1 MLGELGEEVQGVEDL
16 EVAGDAVE
24 EVRARRPGESPAR
37 SLLGE
42 VDQLGLLGDA
52 DQSLETERAS
62 EHVVGDALAS
72 GEVVG
77 VQPHRMMHAEA
88 RVIPAEHLRD
98 ERLVDLAVL
107 QCPRAD
113 PPTSTTTAPLMSW
126 TSSTCCWRSGR
137 RVRS

>member
-1 MLGELGEEVQGVEDL
+1 MSCSVTQ
-16 EVAGDAVE
+16 
-24 EVRARRPGESPAR
+24 
-37 SLLGE
+37 
-42 VDQLGLLGDA
+42 

-98 ERLVDLAVL
+98 ERVVDLAAL
-107 QCPRAD
+107 QQQVEDLPLPDLSKGSRSSAD
-113 PPTSTTTAPLMSW
+113 RFPKREPAVSRRIDNQKSRTLLSIKGHAW
-126 TSSTCCWRSGR
+126 AVHSG
-137 RVRS
+137 